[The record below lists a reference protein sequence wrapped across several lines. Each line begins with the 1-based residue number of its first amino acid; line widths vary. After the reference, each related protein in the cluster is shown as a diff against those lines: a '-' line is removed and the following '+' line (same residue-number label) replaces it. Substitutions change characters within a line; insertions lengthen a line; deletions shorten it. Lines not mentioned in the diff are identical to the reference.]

1 MVMAPLGVAHG
12 VALVAD
18 AAIEIETPPQTEGA
32 VMANCLEPVQPLLFF
47 AVMVYVPAARL
58 LNTPED

>member
-18 AAIEIETPPQTEGA
+18 AAIEIDTPPQTEGA
-32 VMANCLEPVQPLLFF
+32 VIVNCLEPVQPLLFL
-47 AVMVYVPAARL
+47 AVIVYVPAARL
-58 LNTPED
+58 LKTPED